1 MLICK
6 KEETEGNEEKTR
18 RGLIKFR
25 MTDIVQGG
33 VFRIMNDEK
42 CKKRKIYK
50 KIEKS
55 LSCGRRFFSF

>member
-33 VFRIMNDEK
+33 IIPDNDGK
-42 CKKRKIYK
+42 MKKKKIYK
-50 KIEKS
+50 EREKS
-55 LSCGRRFFSF
+55 SC

>member
-33 VFRIMNDEK
+33 IIPDNDGK
-42 CKKRKIYK
+42 MKKKKIYK
-50 KIEKS
+50 EREKS
-55 LSCGRRFFSF
+55 SPSA